1 MLVLASTTMWRSY
14 SGKKPAKVLIA
25 VASELPLIAIATIAS
40 SPRPLCFE
48 RAWYAITHDPRHNLD
63 TI

>member
-14 SGKKPAKVLIA
+14 SGKRPAKVLIA

-40 SPRPLCFE
+40 SPQALMF
-48 RAWYAITHDPRHNLD
+48 
-63 TI
+63 